1 MLVFCSIIYL
11 MNDPKRATLQKTPF
25 FRGVLAMNQEQFWQ
39 LISDMNGKDETS
51 EWLVAQLAVKSA
63 DEIADYEMHL
73 QTALQQSYTSSLWA
87 AAYII
92 LGGCS
97 DDSFDY
103 FRGWLISCGKETFE
117 SALQN
122 PENLANLIPAF
133 YEEKELI
140 PEFEEMLST
149 GFEAFSLK
157 ETGDT
162 EWDNEIWEKFSSLL
176 DEKGYE
182 SFEQDIKFD
191 WEEDEDEL
199 AERFPKLWERF
210 GENPLG

>member
-1 MLVFCSIIYL
+1 M
-11 MNDPKRATLQKTPF
+11 
-25 FRGVLAMNQEQFWQ
+25 AMNQEQFWQ
-39 LISDMNGKDETS
+39 LISEMNTKDETS
-51 EWLVAQLAVKSA
+51 EWLVEQLAAKSA
-63 DEIADYEMHL
+63 DEVADYEIHL

-103 FRGWLISCGKETFE
+103 FRGWLIACGQETFE
-117 SALQN
+117 SAVQN
-122 PENLANLIPAF
+122 PENLANLIPAY
-133 YEEKELI
+133 YEEDELI

-182 SFEQDIKFD
+182 SFEQGIKFD

>member
-1 MLVFCSIIYL
+1 
-11 MNDPKRATLQKTPF
+11 
-25 FRGVLAMNQEQFWQ
+25 MNQEQFWQ
-39 LISDMNGKDETS
+39 LISDMNSKDETV
-51 EWLVAQLAVKSA
+51 EWLIEQLAAKSA

-73 QTALQQSYTSSLWA
+73 QTALGQSYTSSLWA

-103 FRGWLISCGKETFE
+103 FRGWLIACGQETFE

-122 PENLANLIPAF
+122 PENLANLIPAC
-133 YEEKELI
+133 YEEEELI
-140 PEFEEMLST
+140 PELEEMLST

-162 EWDNEIWEKFSSLL
+162 EWDNEIWNKFSSLL
-176 DEKGYE
+176 DEKGFE
-182 SFEQDIKFD
+182 PFEQDIEFD

-199 AERFPKLWERF
+199 AERFPKLWKRF
-210 GENPLG
+210 GEDPLG

>member
-1 MLVFCSIIYL
+1 
-11 MNDPKRATLQKTPF
+11 MNDPKRATLQKTQF

-39 LISDMNGKDETS
+39 LISDMNTKDETS

-63 DEIADYEMHL
+63 DEIVDYEMHL

-103 FRGWLISCGKETFE
+103 FRGWLIACGKETFE

-133 YEEKELI
+133 YEEEEI
-140 PEFEEMLST
+140 ITEFEEMLST

-162 EWDNEIWEKFSSLL
+162 EWNNEIWEKFSSLL
-176 DEKGYE
+176 DEKGYVP
-182 SFEQDIKFD
+182 FEQDIEFD

-199 AERFPKLWERF
+199 AERFPKLWKRF